1 MMHGWNGRGYYE
13 VQVKLLLGAFV
24 GTVGSIVVLARSVA
38 GILSPDGVCTQHAVR
53 AGRIEGLM
61 LCVALP
67 AGVMAA
73 HYVVQPNRY
82 YLATVSGCTATIFTS
97 WPAIVLLFIW
107 PPIPALF
114 AAYYGCTSL
123 SLHPT
128 CRTPPVLTMDEGV
141 MLWRLARYKK
151 RVRGLVGSNV
161 LQMSVARF
169 ARLAVFALVLALL
182 YVPAAFFTLSIN
194 PNHQF
199 YPYNWAAMHDAD
211 AWRLDAIPRNPATSA
226 AAAAAA
232 AARSGRFG
240 VDRCLAIGTG
250 LLVFAVFGVGRET
263 LALYCSWIATLAGLA
278 RQLAALPANL
288 CANSGRADHA
298 VKECDLESCSSSCSS
313 SELWVPLAVL
323 PPSHV
328 VADRANAILGHWS
341 NPMSFPFATSLPR
354 SPTATQRVCDCLGR
368 LPVSSVCL
376 FPFGFISSAFVF
388 FLDIYCEI
396 MKHSV

>member
-13 VQVKLLLGAFV
+13 VQVKLLLGAFAD
-24 GTVGSIVVLARSVA
+24 TVGSIAVLAHSVA
-38 GILSPDGVCTQHAVR
+38 GILSPDGVRTQHAVR

-67 AGVMAA
+67 AGAMAA

-107 PPIPALF
+107 PPTSALF

-141 MLWRLARYKK
+141 MLWRLARYRK

-169 ARLAVFALVLALL
+169 ARLAVFALVLVLL
-182 YVPAAFFTLSIN
+182 YVPAAFFTLSVG
-194 PNHQF
+194 PNRQF

-211 AWRLDAIPRNPATSA
+211 AWRHQRRRRRRPVRPFRRRPLPRHRHRPA
-226 AAAAAA
+226 
-232 AARSGRFG
+232 RL
-240 VDRCLAIGTG
+240 RCLW
-250 LLVFAVFGVGRET
+250 R
-263 LALYCSWIATLAGLA
+263 
-278 RQLAALPANL
+278 R
-288 CANSGRADHA
+288 
-298 VKECDLESCSSSCSS
+298 
-313 SELWVPLAVL
+313 
-323 PPSHV
+323 
-328 VADRANAILGHWS
+328 
-341 NPMSFPFATSLPR
+341 PR
-354 SPTATQRVCDCLGR
+354 SPGPLLQLDSHPRRPGPSAGR
-368 LPVSSVCL
+368 PA
-376 FPFGFISSAFVF
+376 GQFVRQQWRG
-388 FLDIYCEI
+388 
-396 MKHSV
+396 